1 MIKTILFDMGGVVI
15 TLAQPQAI
23 ERFKALGL
31 KDAEQRLDAYTQQG
45 IFGDLESGKITDEVF
60 RRELS
65 VLVGRELTWQECLY
79 AWKGYCGDVPKRNLR
94 KMKELRE
101 RGYRVVLL
109 SNTNPFMMSW
119 VMSNEFDGEGH
130 SLAYY
135 LDAAYESYKCGAM
148 KPDAK
153 FFNAVIEGER
163 LIPSE
168 TLFIDDGPRNI
179 EAAKALGI
187 QTLLVENGEDWTD
200 RLEDLLS
207 SSNSRI
213 KKLKY

>member
-65 VLVGRELTWQECLY
+65 VLVGRELTWQECCH

-109 SNTNPFMMSW
+109 SNTNPYMMSW

-153 FFNAVIEGER
+153 FFNAVMEGER

-187 QTLLVENGEDWTD
+187 QTLLVENGEDWTE
-200 RLEDLLS
+200 RLEDLLA
-207 SSNSRI
+207 SSN
-213 KKLKY
+213 

>member
-1 MIKTILFDMGGVVI
+1 MGGVVI

-45 IFGDLESGKITDEVF
+45 IFGDLESGKITDEDF

-65 VLVGRELTWQECLY
+65 ILVGRELTWQECCH

-109 SNTNPFMMSW
+109 SNTNPYMMSW
-119 VMSNEFDGEGH
+119 VMSDEFDGEGH

-153 FFNAVIEGER
+153 FFNAVMEGER

-168 TLFIDDGPRNI
+168 TLFLDDGPRNI

-207 SSNSRI
+207 SSN
-213 KKLKY
+213 

>member
-45 IFGDLESGKITDEVF
+45 IFGDLESGKITDEDF

-187 QTLLVENGEDWTD
+187 QTLLVKNGEDWTGK
-200 RLEDLLS
+200 LEDLLS
-207 SSNSRI
+207 SI
-213 KKLKY
+213 DKE

>member
-45 IFGDLESGKITDEVF
+45 IFGDLESGKITDEDF

-65 VLVGRELTWQECLY
+65 VLVGRELTWQECLN

-187 QTLLVENGEDWTD
+187 QTLLVKNGEDWTGK
-200 RLEDLLS
+200 LEDLLS
-207 SSNSRI
+207 SI
-213 KKLKY
+213 DKE

>member
-1 MIKTILFDMGGVVI
+1 MIKTILFDMGGVVL

-45 IFGDLESGKITDEVF
+45 IFGDLEAGKISDEDF

-65 VLVGRELTWQECLY
+65 KLVGRELTWEECCH
-79 AWKGYCGDVPKRNLR
+79 AWRGYCKDVPQRNLQ
-94 KMKELRE
+94 KMQELRE

-119 VMSNEFDGEGH
+119 VMSDQFDGNGH
-130 SLAYY
+130 SLMHY

-148 KPDAK
+148 KPDPR
-153 FFNAVIEGER
+153 FFNAVIEGEH
-163 LIPSE
+163 LVPSE
-168 TLFIDDGPRNI
+168 TLFLDDGPRNI
-179 EAAKALGI
+179 EAAEALGI
-187 QTLLVENGEDWTD
+187 HGLLVNNGEDWTG
-200 RLEDLLS
+200 
-207 SSNSRI
+207 RI
-213 KKLKY
+213 EEVLRS

>member
-45 IFGDLESGKITDEVF
+45 IFGDLESGKITDEDF

-65 VLVGRELTWQECLY
+65 VLVGRELTWQECLN

-109 SNTNPFMMSW
+109 SNTNPYMMSW

-153 FFNAVIEGER
+153 FFNAVMEGER

-187 QTLLVENGEDWTD
+187 QTLLVENGEDWTGK
-200 RLEDLLS
+200 LEDLLA
-207 SSNSRI
+207 SSN
-213 KKLKY
+213 

>member
-45 IFGDLESGKITDEVF
+45 IFGDLEAGRITDEDF

-65 VLVGRELTWQECLY
+65 VLVGRELTWQECCH

-109 SNTNPFMMSW
+109 SNTNPYMMSW

-153 FFNAVIEGER
+153 FFNAVMEGER

-187 QTLLVENGEDWTD
+187 QTLLVENGEDWTE

-207 SSNSRI
+207 SSN
-213 KKLKY
+213 

>member
-65 VLVGRELTWQECLY
+65 VLVGRELTWQECCE

-163 LIPSE
+163 LSPSE

-187 QTLLVENGEDWTD
+187 QTLLVKNGEDWTGK
-200 RLEDLLS
+200 LEDILS
-207 SSNSRI
+207 SI
-213 KKLKY
+213 DK

>member
-45 IFGDLESGKITDEVF
+45 IFGDLESGKITDEDF

-65 VLVGRELTWQECLY
+65 VLVGRELTWQECLN

-109 SNTNPFMMSW
+109 SNTNPYMMSW
-119 VMSNEFDGEGH
+119 VMSDEFDGEGH

-153 FFNAVIEGER
+153 FFNAVMEGER

-168 TLFIDDGPRNI
+168 TLFLDDGPRNI

-207 SSNSRI
+207 SSN
-213 KKLKY
+213 

>member
-1 MIKTILFDMGGVVI
+1 MGGVVI

-45 IFGDLESGKITDEVF
+45 IFGDLEAGRITDEDF

-65 VLVGRELTWQECLY
+65 VLVGRELTWQECCH

-109 SNTNPFMMSW
+109 SNTNPYMMSW

-153 FFNAVIEGER
+153 FFNAVMEGER

-168 TLFIDDGPRNI
+168 TLFLDDGPRNI

-187 QTLLVENGEDWTD
+187 QTLLVENGEDWTE
-200 RLEDLLS
+200 RLEDLLA
-207 SSNSRI
+207 SSN
-213 KKLKY
+213 

>member
-45 IFGDLESGKITDEVF
+45 IFGDLESGKITDEDF

-65 VLVGRELTWQECLY
+65 VLVGRELTWQECCH

-109 SNTNPFMMSW
+109 SNTNPYMMSW

-153 FFNAVIEGER
+153 FFNAVMEGER

-207 SSNSRI
+207 SSN
-213 KKLKY
+213 

>member
-45 IFGDLESGKITDEVF
+45 IFGDLEAGRITDEDF

-65 VLVGRELTWQECLY
+65 VLVGRELTWQECCH

-109 SNTNPFMMSW
+109 SNTNPYMMSW

-153 FFNAVIEGER
+153 FFNAVMEGER

-187 QTLLVENGEDWTD
+187 QTLLVENGEDWTE
-200 RLEDLLS
+200 RLEDLLA
-207 SSNSRI
+207 SSN
-213 KKLKY
+213 

>member
-45 IFGDLESGKITDEVF
+45 IFGDLESGKITDEDF

-65 VLVGRELTWQECLY
+65 VLVGRELTWQECLN

-109 SNTNPFMMSW
+109 SNTNPYMMSW

-153 FFNAVIEGER
+153 FFNAVMEGER

-168 TLFIDDGPRNI
+168 TLFLDDGPRNI

-187 QTLLVENGEDWTD
+187 QTLLVENAEDWTGK
-200 RLEDLLS
+200 LEDLLA
-207 SSNSRI
+207 SSN
-213 KKLKY
+213 

>member
-45 IFGDLESGKITDEVF
+45 IFGDLESGKITDEDF

-65 VLVGRELTWQECLY
+65 VLVGRELTWQECLN

-109 SNTNPFMMSW
+109 SNTNPFMMSG

-130 SLAYY
+130 SLAYI
-135 LDAAYESYKCGAM
+135 SM
-148 KPDAK
+148 P
-153 FFNAVIEGER
+153 
-163 LIPSE
+163 P
-168 TLFIDDGPRNI
+168 T
-179 EAAKALGI
+179 KAISVGL
-187 QTLLVENGEDWTD
+187 
-200 RLEDLLS
+200 
-207 SSNSRI
+207 
-213 KKLKY
+213 

>member
-45 IFGDLESGKITDEVF
+45 IFGDLESGKITDEDF

-65 VLVGRELTWQECLY
+65 VLVGRELTWQECLN

-187 QTLLVENGEDWTD
+187 QTLLVENGEDWTGK
-200 RLEDLLS
+200 LEDILS
-207 SSNSRI
+207 SI
-213 KKLKY
+213 DKE

>member
-65 VLVGRELTWQECLY
+65 VLVGRELTWQECLN

-179 EAAKALGI
+179 EAAKARGI
-187 QTLLVENGEDWTD
+187 HTLLVKNGEDWTGK
-200 RLEDLLS
+200 LEDLLS
-207 SSNSRI
+207 SI
-213 KKLKY
+213 DKE